1 MNVVGG
7 LRMTPSRRAILS
19 VLEVSCDHP
28 TAEDICRLV
37 RERLPRTSLATVY
50 RNLEQLAQGGA
61 IRVIEDGRN
70 QRHYDAVLTPHYHVR
85 CSKCGQVVDAPI
97 DAQDALEREA
107 AEASGYEI
115 TGHQLSFTGTC
126 TECAGARDA
135 ACGKGVHD
143 GSQG

>member
-19 VLEVSCDHP
+19 VIEASCEHP
-28 TAEDICRLV
+28 TADEIFGLV

-50 RNLEQLAQGGA
+50 RNLEQLAQSGV
-61 IRVIEDGRN
+61 IRIIEDGRN

-85 CSKCGQVVDAPI
+85 CSTCGRVVDAPI
-97 DAQDALEREA
+97 NVQDGLEREA
-107 AEASGYEI
+107 ARASGYQI
-115 TGHQLSFTGTC
+115 TGHHLSFTGTC
-126 TECAGARDA
+126 NECAGARGA